1 MMDSDHEIEFR
12 DPFIDARDMPQSD
25 TQINENMNLPPM
37 AGARPKSARS
47 KENSDAESDQNKMNP
62 EIIALLKSLSTPQN
76 TCKRDFPPF
85 DGSQNFDDYYQQ
97 ALRIKSINSWDDNVA
112 ASHLAL
118 ALKGPA
124 LQLINSIQKAK
135 GGTPL
140 SWVDLTGA
148 LLNSFS
154 PIEDQYTLQS
164 VLRQRKQLPSE
175 SIQQLNRSIICDVA
189 KAYSSDAEAAQERMS
204 LNIFCEAIIDPDIRL
219 TLLRAQPRTMAEAL
233 RCAEN
238 ERILL
243 QAARRATPTVMS
255 HYDPQQG
262 VPVNLASGNNRPK
275 DKSRPYEKQS
285 NANFQKSHASESSV
299 DNLRESLNNISLR
312 LDQMAKK
319 GNKSHK
325 NTNGSRRFRGTC
337 FNCGGQGHK
346 ASVCP
351 SEN

>member
-1 MMDSDHEIEFR
+1 M
-12 DPFIDARDMPQSD
+12 
-25 TQINENMNLPPM
+25 
-37 AGARPKSARS
+37 
-47 KENSDAESDQNKMNP
+47 
-62 EIIALLKSLSTPQN
+62 
-76 TCKRDFPPF
+76 
-85 DGSQNFDDYYQQ
+85 
-97 ALRIKSINSWDDNVA
+97 
-112 ASHLAL
+112 
-118 ALKGPA
+118 
-124 LQLINSIQKAK
+124 
-135 GGTPL
+135 PL
-140 SWVDLTGA
+140 SRVDLTGA

-175 SIQQLNRSIICDVA
+175 SIQLNRSIICDVA

-219 TLLRAQPRTMAEAL
+219 ALLRAQPSTMAEAL

-243 QAARRATPTVMS
+243 QAARGATHTVMS

-262 VPVNLASGNNRPK
+262 VPVNLVSGYNRPK

-285 NANFQKSHASESSV
+285 NANFQKSHASESCV
-299 DNLRESLNNISLR
+299 DSLRESLNNISLR

-319 GNKSHK
+319 DNKPHK
-325 NTNGSRRFRGTC
+325 NTNGLRRFRGTC